1 MVVVPSLVKIIC
13 IVVDIDIFIGQ
24 SSVQGP
30 VSGHLIMLWRERERE
45 RERVH
50 TIPPIMDTLSA
61 PFPTE
66 PV

>member
-1 MVVVPSLVKIIC
+1 MVVPSLVKIIC

-24 SSVQGP
+24 SSVQGQS
-30 VSGHLIMLWRERERE
+30 VDISLCCGERE

>member
-1 MVVVPSLVKIIC
+1 MVVPSLVKIIC

-45 RERVH
+45 RESPYNSSYYGHFVGS
-50 TIPPIMDTLSA
+50 LSD
-61 PFPTE
+61 
-66 PV
+66 